1 MYNWSTQDEK
11 LKKNQEK
18 YTIWRLEQMVNFGLD
33 GQKIDKDELKEYWS
47 KINIDPARRRFFEIL
62 LNE

>member
-1 MYNWSTQDEK
+1 MYNWSIQDEG
-11 LKKNQEK
+11 LKKNKEK
-18 YTIWRLEQMVNFGLD
+18 YTIWKLEQLVDFGLD
-33 GQKIDKDELKEYWS
+33 GQKIDKNELKEYWS